1 MSSSTVIILT
11 NMLFEKEDKLI
22 KAHRMMLDGIAI
34 DKEYLD
40 LLIEDVVNYE
50 FLLNDAIE
58 LTKII

>member
-1 MSSSTVIILT
+1 MSSETVIMLT

-22 KAHRMMLDGIAI
+22 TAHHMMLDGIAI
-34 DKEYLD
+34 DKEYLE